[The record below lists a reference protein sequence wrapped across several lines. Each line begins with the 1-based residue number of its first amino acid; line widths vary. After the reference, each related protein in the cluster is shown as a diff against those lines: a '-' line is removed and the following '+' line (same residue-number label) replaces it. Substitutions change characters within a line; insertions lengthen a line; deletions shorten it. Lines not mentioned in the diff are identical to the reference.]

1 MRIPTIATLLG
12 GMAALAFLSAIACA
26 PAHFARAAEPP
37 AVAKAN
43 AAAFPLQYRIVDPDN
58 PDNEGKQPG
67 EAKLPPLIVMFPKG
81 KTDRGR
87 DASRPIGRLEAL
99 RGKSKLIPASNDEPG
114 LPVFLCGL
122 RFTEREDAAGKVDGY
137 DVELQG
143 EFNAVKVPVAKDA
156 MQSFLDGKP
165 TTFELES
172 RLDYKIIATVSTTK
186 MLIQKSGDKIF
197 ILSVEGDFS
206 FREAIFTYTSDTL
219 KLSPPAGRKYLFY
232 GETGELPTLRIL

>member
-1 MRIPTIATLLG
+1 MSVAFALLG
-12 GMAALAFLSAIACA
+12 WGWASLTPVAFAD
-26 PAHFARAAEPP
+26 PP
-37 AVAKAN
+37 RAVAKAN
-43 AAAFPLQYRIVDPDN
+43 AVVFPLQYRIVDPDN
-58 PDNEGKQPG
+58 PDNSGKQPG
-67 EAKLPPLIVMFPKG
+67 ETKLPPLIVMFPKG
-81 KTDRGR
+81 KTDRDR

-99 RGKSKLIPASNDEPG
+99 RGKSKLIPASNDDPG

-122 RFTEREDAAGKVDGY
+122 RFMERKDADGKVEGY

-143 EFNAVKVPVAKDA
+143 EFNAVRVPVDNAS
-156 MQSFLDGKP
+156 MQSFLEGKP

-186 MLIQKSGDKIF
+186 LQIQKSGDKIF

-206 FREAIFTYTSDTL
+206 FREAIFTYTSATL
-219 KLSPPAGRKYLFY
+219 KLSPPQDRKYLFY

>member
-1 MRIPTIATLLG
+1 MPKAAAAPPTT
-12 GMAALAFLSAIACA
+12 
-26 PAHFARAAEPP
+26 
-37 AVAKAN
+37 VAKAN

-67 EAKLPPLIVMFPKG
+67 EAKLPPQIVMFPKG
-81 KTDRGR
+81 MTDRNR

-122 RFTEREDAAGKVDGY
+122 RFTERKDAEGKVEGY

-143 EFNAVKVPVAKDA
+143 EFNAVKVPVEKDA

-186 MLIQKSGDKIF
+186 MQIQKSGDKIL

-219 KLSPPAGRKYLFY
+219 KLSPPEGRKYLFY